1 MSTTAAALTAMAGGA
16 RKIIRPGAGLIA
28 AAQPLANPKRAE
40 GIYPSQWN
48 FPGPHSR
55 MAMPNGAV
63 AIPQIVA
70 PATSATANLFAQ
82 PYQVPEGYRL
92 VLTDV
97 LFNAFAADWTP
108 GSGQLTFTLV
118 VVYSTGPRNVEF
130 LQNVAFPLGFNGY
143 PFPLR
148 GRLEF
153 APLDVLQVVVTNA
166 GIPTPAPSD
175 YAIAVLNG
183 FTYPTTESA

>member
-1 MSTTAAALTAMAGGA
+1 MSAPGSALSARAAG
-16 RKIIRPGAGLIA
+16 KIIRPGAGLIA
-28 AAQPLANPKRAE
+28 AAQPLASPKRAE
-40 GIYPSQWN
+40 GVYPFQWN
-48 FPGPHSR
+48 YPGPNSR
-55 MAMPNGAV
+55 IAMPNGAV
-63 AIPQIVA
+63 AIPAIEA
-70 PATSATANLFAQ
+70 PATSATANIFAQ
-82 PYQVPEGYRL
+82 PYQVPEGYRM

-97 LFNAFAADWTP
+97 LFNAFAQDWTP

-130 LQNVAFPLGFNGY
+130 LQNVAFPLGLNGY

-153 APLDVLQVVVTNA
+153 APLDVLQVVLTNT
-166 GIPTPAPSD
+166 GIPTPAAAD
-175 YAIAVLNG
+175 YAVAVLNG